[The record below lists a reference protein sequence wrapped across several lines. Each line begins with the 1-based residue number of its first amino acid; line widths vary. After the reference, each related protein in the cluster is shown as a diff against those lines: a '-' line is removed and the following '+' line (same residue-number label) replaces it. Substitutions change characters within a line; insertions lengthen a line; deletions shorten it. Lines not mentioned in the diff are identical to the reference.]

1 MLGQDSDKIPAATL
15 VVFRQS
21 IGDAAPQVLMVERAS
36 TMRFAAGAAV
46 FPGGRVDAA
55 DVTLAENLGDPSPQ
69 CIGRIAAIRETWEET
84 GLALGFNR
92 SLSAK
97 EAAEGRHLLLQHKA
111 LAPVLKA
118 LDLRLDLDTL
128 PAFAHWRQ
136 PTVGG
141 FDTLFFLANLGSGRV
156 DLAVDATENTNLFW
170 ATPAQ
175 VLARADAGDLRIIF
189 PTRRNLE
196 RLAQFASYAQAVENA
211 ARHPIRPISG
221 QPCEKNGEAWLMIP
235 DGLGYP
241 VLGER
246 LATARR
252 G

>member
-1 MLGQDSDKIPAATL
+1 MLGQETDKIPAATL
-15 VVFRQS
+15 VVFRQLA
-21 IGDAAPQVLMVERAS
+21 GDAAPQVLMVERAS

-55 DVTLAENLGDPSPQ
+55 DIALAQSIGDASPPT
-69 CIGRIAAIRETWEET
+69 IGRIAAIRETWEET
-84 GLALGFNR
+84 GLALGFDR
-92 SLSAK
+92 SLSATQ
-97 EAAEGRHLLLQHKA
+97 AIEGRRLLLEHGA
-111 LAPVLKA
+111 LDPVLKT
-118 LDLRLDLDTL
+118 LDLRLDLNAL

-141 FDTLFFLANLGSGRV
+141 FDTLFFLADLGSGQV

-170 ATPAQ
+170 ANPAQ
-175 VLARADAGDLRIIF
+175 VLARADAGDLRVIF

-196 RLAQFASYAQAVENA
+196 RLAQFASYTQAVDHA
-211 ARHPIRPISG
+211 ARHPILPISG
-221 QPCEKNGEAWLMIP
+221 QRHEIDGEAWLMIP

-246 LATARR
+246 LASAQR